1 MLHKRLMDAGTALVL
16 TAALLAVPAS
26 AHGGHHGKTQGAAAA
41 SCAVCTTEDCTI
53 IGRHVHDG
61 VAYCGSDHAD
71 GFCDGSCVAAST
83 PSAPAVSADTTG
95 GCHGNGHHGCH

>member
-1 MLHKRLMDAGTALVL
+1 MLHKRLMGAGTALVL

-26 AHGGHHGKTQGAAAA
+26 AHGGHHGKTRGAAAP
-41 SCAVCTTEDCTI
+41 CAVCTTEDCTI